1 MLARKLIAK
10 VVESSGGGDTQ
21 TVTTGISGLNPDRL
35 RGYQSATSTGSI
47 TDGTSN
53 IYSGAAITRLIW
65 DEGSSVYELNI
76 TGATNSGWSTLT
88 IDGTKVL
95 TRTSAT
101 FSAGGIWVWITGD
114 NITTQA
120 FGTNGTSH
128 TCVFA

>member
-21 TVTTGISGLNPDRL
+21 TVTTGIFGNSPDRI
-35 RGYQSATSTGSI
+35 RGYQSSGSIGSI

-53 IYSGAAITRLIW
+53 IYSGAAITKLIW
-65 DEGSSVYELNI
+65 DEGSSAYELNI
-76 TGATNSGWSTLT
+76 TGATNSGWSALT

-101 FSAGGIWVWITGD
+101 FSAGGIWVWATAD
-114 NITTQA
+114 NVTTQA
-120 FGTNGTSH
+120 FGSNGTSH